1 MSRPKGLT
9 LTAVLM
15 VFCGVMALATITPGR
30 PHSGRLLGILTLWLC
45 IALFIIW
52 VYWNGRSWAR
62 SAVLAFSGAC
72 ILNLYAWNRVPLIH
86 SVLTTPTQTLM
97 AARAILGAA
106 LFVLFEHASGPR
118 FLLSGEQTSS
128 IGDTEHQAARACLSP
143 ETLTK
148 NKVVSTQNPASTS
161 MSEIDMLRQ

>member
-1 MSRPKGLT
+1 MLRELQNGKVFSVVAMAPLISDMLRMSRPKGLT

-72 ILNLYAWNRVPLIH
+72 ILNLYAWNRVPFNPFSPHHTDSNIDG
-86 SVLTTPTQTLM
+86 SESYSWCSS
-97 AARAILGAA
+97 
-106 LFVLFEHASGPR
+106 FVLFEHASGPR

-128 IGDTEHQAARACLSP
+128 IGEDPNIRP
-143 ETLTK
+143 
-148 NKVVSTQNPASTS
+148 PAPA
-161 MSEIDMLRQ
+161 